1 MAKSLLRSPTK
12 LCVERAINGHDCQA
26 NSGHRI
32 RGGDKRLKVFTDP
45 RSPDHYCAD
54 CARKIIKGDLA
65 KLAALLGEIES

>member
-12 LCVERAINGHDCQA
+12 LCVERAVNSHDCQA
-26 NSGHRI
+26 NGRHRI

-54 CARKIIKGDLA
+54 CARKILQGDLA
-65 KLAALLGEIES
+65 RLTALLGEIEA